1 MPSSKTMEIIFKF
14 DDNVNV
20 KELGTL
26 AVQVTNVNGRTLARV
41 QIQDRQSACGHD
53 SYFRKLIQHPDPE
66 RLIKRLHALIDGQH
80 GAAVGSVLLRCVQ
93 QGYLRKCP
101 TQVEFCSE
109 FELIGT
115 WSSIHNYMNEN
126 SVKAL
131 VRANAI
137 VIF

>member
-1 MPSSKTMEIIFKF
+1 MEIIFKF
-14 DDNVNV
+14 DDNVVV

-26 AVQVTNVNGRTLARV
+26 TVHVTNVNGKPTARV
-41 QIQDRQSACGHD
+41 RIQGKEADSGHD

-66 RLIKRLHALIDGQH
+66 RLIGRLHALIDGQR